1 MDSTA
6 AFNQKYEAVA
16 LEQVDETVAFG
27 QKYEPL
33 RDLKKK
39 FRHFN
44 EILLLSLRLRLMLL
58 PTKNLHKRQKLLS
71 VTFHFS
77 MKVM

>member
-6 AFNQKYEAVA
+6 AFDQKYEAVA
-16 LEQVDETVAFG
+16 FEQVGETVAFG

-33 RDLKKK
+33 DLKRK

-58 PTKNLHKRQKLLS
+58 LQMLRKLLS

-77 MKVM
+77 MK

>member
-1 MDSTA
+1 MNSTV
-6 AFNQKYEAVA
+6 AFDQNYEAIA
-16 LEQVDETVAFG
+16 FDQVHETVAFD

-44 EILLLSLRLRLMLL
+44 EILLPSLRLRLL
-58 PTKNLHKRQKLLS
+58 PTKNLRKFQKLLS

-77 MKVM
+77 MK